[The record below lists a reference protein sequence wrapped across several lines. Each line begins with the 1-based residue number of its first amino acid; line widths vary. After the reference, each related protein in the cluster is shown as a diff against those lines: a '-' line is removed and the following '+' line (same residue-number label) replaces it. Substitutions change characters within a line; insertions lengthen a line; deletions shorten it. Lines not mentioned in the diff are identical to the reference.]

1 MEHSGQQ
8 KRPLAW
14 HLEHLM
20 VFTFES
26 PPSDSYISSIK
37 VKLNA
42 PPSLTKPVPLHP
54 EHAIILRSP
63 HLLHIPRELHIQGV
77 AHTTSKKW
85 NYIERYI
92 ITKIVSAQQWML
104 CIFHYRPKSDWILLH
119 RRMPVCHQPGCKSKL
134 KKKIQLAIHQ
144 HSANN
149 GEVKIFKNF
158 YPQSLSPVFCVICML
173 HCVCVLLMQQ
183 NTHSKRIDVLSA
195 KINFSPFI
203 STTVLCDSDHRQ
215 IQGARS
221 VLLSRTTSLVWKQ
234 VAQSFLICEWFA

>member
-1 MEHSGQQ
+1 LCQLSNECYAFSTIDLNLIEYYCTEGCQYATYQ
-8 KRPLAW
+8 DA
-14 HLEHLM
+14 
-20 VFTFES
+20 
-26 PPSDSYISSIK
+26 K
-37 VKLNA
+37 VK
-42 PPSLTKPVPLHP
+42 
-54 EHAIILRSP
+54 
-63 HLLHIPRELHIQGV
+63 
-77 AHTTSKKW
+77 W
-85 NYIERYI
+85 
-92 ITKIVSAQQWML
+92 
-104 CIFHYRPKSDWILLH
+104 
-119 RRMPVCHQPGCKSKL
+119 

>member
-1 MEHSGQQ
+1 MEQSGQQ

-104 CIFHYRPKSDWILLH
+104 CIFHYRSKSDWILLH
-119 RRMPVCHQPGCKSKL
+119 RRMPVCHLPGCNSKV
-134 KKKIQLAIHQ
+134 KKNQLATHQ
-144 HSANN
+144 HSVNN

-158 YPQSLSPVFCVICML
+158 YPQCLSPVFCVHMHATL
-173 HCVCVLLMQQ
+173 RVCYLC
-183 NTHSKRIDVLSA
+183 NRTHTAS
-195 KINFSPFI
+195 
-203 STTVLCDSDHRQ
+203 
-215 IQGARS
+215 G
-221 VLLSRTTSLVWKQ
+221 
-234 VAQSFLICEWFA
+234 